1 MREIP
6 SSYELISK
14 TGLGDL
20 HAVGYVL
27 RHRKSGANIALVEN
41 DDDNK
46 VFYVGFRTPPK
57 DSTGVPHIIEH
68 SVLCG
73 SKKYPTKD
81 PFVELVKGSLNTF
94 LNAMTYPDKTV
105 YPVASC
111 NDKDFDNLIDVYMDA
126 VLHPNIYER
135 EEIFRQEGW
144 HYEMESEDD
153 ELTINGVVYNEM
165 KGAFSSPD
173 DVLNRE
179 IMNSLFPDTPYGVE
193 SGGDPKNIPDLTYE
207 QFLEF
212 HKTYYHPCNSYI
224 YLYGNMDFVE
234 KLEYLDREYL
244 SKYSR
249 IDVESEIPMQK
260 AFSKP
265 AEIYKKYPI
274 ASDDDGEDGTYLSL
288 NYVVGDALDAELYQ
302 AFDIVDY
309 ALLSAPGA
317 PLHQALIDAGIGKDI
332 LGGYDSG
339 TLQPVFSVIAKGAN
353 ESDKERFLEII
364 HTTLEQQVKNGLDK
378 KALLAGINSAQFRYR
393 EGDFGSFPKGLIY
406 GLQCLDSWI
415 YNDAQP
421 FMHMHATEVL
431 DRLRDKVE
439 SGYFEEIV
447 EKYLLNNTHASIVI
461 VTPEQ
466 GLTSKEDEQLRQ
478 RLAQYKDTLT
488 KWEIA
493 DIVEG
498 TKHLKEYQETPSTPE
513 ELATIPML
521 TREDL
526 SRKVRPYY
534 TDEYEIADT
543 KVLHHNI
550 NTNGIHYLNLV
561 FDIGHI
567 SEKDYSKLSFLVR
580 ILGLL
585 DTEQYAYADFANE
598 VNLYTGGL
606 SVSQQLYSKL
616 EGGWINTIEV
626 RGKFLFDMAD
636 KAIPLME
643 QMAFHTTLTDTKRIH
658 ELLNQEIS
666 RMQQRLQ
673 SAGSA
678 VAALRSSSY
687 FSEVALINEMFT
699 GIAYYDFLKDFEEH
713 FDAQVDSFRSDAA
726 RLLNAIFRKEN
737 LLVSSIG
744 PKESLEQVR
753 TYLADICNEL
763 FVGDYERTAPEL
775 VPTRKNEGFM
785 TAGQVQFVARSGNF
799 KEAGY
804 DYHGAM
810 KILKVILSYDYLW
823 INVRVKGGAYGC
835 SSEFGRHGNFYL
847 VSYRDPN
854 LSETNEIFEKTPEY
868 IANFDA
874 DERDMTKYIIGTI
887 SGMDT
892 PLTPSQNG
900 LRSLGAY
907 MTGVPIELL
916 EKERNQ
922 VIDAT
927 VEDIRALAPAVEK
940 ALEQNYICVVG
951 NEDAIQKNKELF
963 QTTAPLI

>member
-6 SSYELISK
+6 SSYELIGK

-46 VFYVGFRTPPK
+46 VFYIGFRTPPK

-126 VLHPNIYER
+126 VLHPNIYQR
-135 EEIFRQEGW
+135 DEIFRQEGW
-144 HYEMESEDD
+144 HYELENPED

-179 IMNSLFPDTPYGVE
+179 IVNSLFPDTPYGVE
-193 SGGDPKNIPDLTYE
+193 SGGDPKHIPELTYE
-207 QFLEF
+207 QFLDF
-212 HKTYYHPCNSYI
+212 HRTYYHPCNSYI

-244 SKYSR
+244 SKYDH
-249 IDVESEIPMQK
+249 IEVDSEIPYQK
-260 AFSKP
+260 PFEKP
-265 AEIYKKYPI
+265 VEIYKKYPI
-274 ASDDDGEDGTYLSL
+274 ASDEDGLDGTYLAM
-288 NYVVGDALDAELYQ
+288 NYVVGTTLDPELYQ
-302 AFDIVDY
+302 ALDIIDY
-309 ALLSAPGA
+309 ALINAPGA
-317 PLHQALIDAGIGKDI
+317 PVRQALLDANIGKDI
-332 LGGYDSG
+332 LGGYDPG
-339 TLQPVFSVIAKGAN
+339 TLQPMFSFIAKGAN
-353 ESDKERFLEII
+353 ESDKERFLQVVRE
-364 HTTLEQQVKNGLDK
+364 TLEQQIRDGIDK
-378 KALLAGINSAQFRYR
+378 KSLLAGINSAQFRFR
-393 EGDFGSFPKGLIY
+393 EADFGGFSKGLIY
-406 GLQCLDSWI
+406 GLQCLDSWL
-415 YNDAQP
+415 YNEQQP
-421 FMHMHATEVL
+421 FMHLHATEVL

-439 SGYFEEIV
+439 SRYFEDIV
-447 EKYLLNNTHASIVI
+447 DKYLLNNTHASILV

-466 GLTSKEDEQLRQ
+466 GLTTKEDEELRTK
-478 RLAQYKDTLT
+478 LSQYKSTLT
-488 KWEIA
+488 KWEI
-493 DIVEG
+493 DEIVAN
-498 TKHLKEYQETPSTPE
+498 TKHLREYQETPSTPE

-526 SRKVRPYY
+526 SRKVRPYFN
-534 TDEYEIADT
+534 DEKDVAGV

-561 FDIGHI
+561 FDIGHV
-567 SEKDYSKLSFLVR
+567 SEKDYSQLSFLVR

-585 DTEQYAYADFANE
+585 DTEKYGYADFANE
-598 VNLYTGGL
+598 VNLYTGGI

-616 EGGWINTIEV
+616 DGGWVNTVEV
-626 RGKFLFDMAD
+626 RGKFLYDLVEH
-636 KAIPLME
+636 AIPLME
-643 QMAFHTTLTDTKRIH
+643 ELAFHTRFEDAKRIH

-666 RMQQRLQ
+666 RVQQRLQ
-673 SAGSA
+673 TAGSA
-678 VAALRSSSY
+678 VAALRASSY
-687 FSEVALINEMFT
+687 YAEQAEINEKFT
-699 GIAYYDFLKDFEEH
+699 GIDYYNYLKDFEEH
-713 FDAQVDSFRSDAA
+713 FEERVASFQADAK
-726 RLLNAIFRKEN
+726 RLLNSVFRQEN
-737 LLVSSIG
+737 LLVSTIG
-744 PKESLEQVR
+744 GNQSFEQVEE
-753 TYLADICNEL
+753 YLPEICNHL
-763 FVGDYERTAPEL
+763 FVGDYERTTPNLSTE
-775 VPTRKNEGFM
+775 RKNEGFM
-785 TAGQVQFVARSGNF
+785 TAGQVQYVARAGDF
-799 KEAGY
+799 KAAGFEY
-804 DYHGAM
+804 TGAM
-810 KILKVILSYDYLW
+810 KILKVILNYDYLW
-823 INVRVKGGAYGC
+823 VNVRVMGGAYGC
-835 SSEFGRHGNFYL
+835 NSEFGRHGNMFL

-854 LSETNEIFEKTPEY
+854 LTETNDIFERTPEY
-868 IANFDA
+868 IENFDV

-887 SGMDT
+887 SGMDA
-892 PLTPSQNG
+892 PLTPAQNG

-927 VEDIRALAPAVEK
+927 VEDIRALAPMVRK
-940 ALEQNYICVVG
+940 SLDQNYICVVG
-951 NEDAIQKNKELF
+951 NEDAIQKNNEMF
-963 QTTAPLI
+963 MNVAALI